1 MNQHAIQNLT
11 LFDLLARSWRRPSAV
26 ADLRFSADGST
37 VAFTCVDGTVA
48 IAAVADQEPPE
59 SRIRVSGDLGQTT
72 IRPREK
78 LPAPLIATAVLGEGD
93 VPLASYHQS
102 GFLVGTAPGEA
113 VHVTA
118 DGNVMEALVKIDG
131 PIVAID
137 HSPRTAM
144 TAVSNGQDIFLSR
157 GQGDASRLRHGPT
170 PSTDALAFSPDG
182 RRLAC
187 GRDNGLSIRAVDG
200 DAAPIRELS
209 FSARPVSIRWSGDGT
224 WLACGLEAGGF
235 ALVRAVDGR
244 TDIVAGFPSPVRT
257 LCWSLPENA
266 LFASGAFRIAGWSM
280 TFPPLDGD
288 TSGALETGRAGLVP
302 VETLAAHPE
311 KKLIAAGYANG
322 RITIAQIGARDEL
335 LVRPLG
341 SAVTALAWSGDG
353 RHLAVGAVDGT
364 AAIVTFPA
372 QMFKFKGR
380 PMQKEHKCKPN
391 PPPRTRART
400 NSSNGLPSCRKK
412 WWPSTA
418 RISVW
423 AHWCLPPAGLPK
435 TASAS

>member
-11 LFDLLARSWRRPSAV
+11 LFDLLARSWRRPSAI
-26 ADLRFSADGST
+26 ADLRFSADGSA
-37 VAFTCVDGTVA
+37 VAYTSVDGTVA

-78 LPAPLIATAVLGEGD
+78 PPAPLIATAALGDGD
-93 VPLASYHQS
+93 VPLASYLS
-102 GFLVGTAPGEA
+102 FGFLVGTAAGEA
-113 VHVTA
+113 VHLAA
-118 DGNVMEALVKIDG
+118 DGNVMETLVKIDG
-131 PIVAID
+131 PVVAVD
-137 HSPRTAM
+137 HNPRTAI
-144 TAVSNGQDIFLSR
+144 TAVSNGQDVFLAR
-157 GQGDASRLRHGPT
+157 GQGDAVRHDAT

-187 GRDNGLSIRAVDG
+187 GRDDGLSIWAVDG
-200 DAAPIRELS
+200 DAVPIRDVS

-224 WLACGLEAGGF
+224 WLACGLETGGF
-235 ALVRAVDGR
+235 ALVSM
-244 TDIVAGFPSPVRT
+244 TDDRYGIVEGFPSPVRT
-257 LCWSLPENA
+257 VCWSLPENA

-280 TFPPLDGD
+280 TAPPLDGD

-302 VETLAAHPE
+302 VETVAAHPE

-341 SAVTALAWSGDG
+341 SAVTALAWSDDG

-372 QMFKFKGR
+372 QMFK
-380 PMQKEHKCKPN
+380 
-391 PPPRTRART
+391 
-400 NSSNGLPSCRKK
+400 
-412 WWPSTA
+412 
-418 RISVW
+418 
-423 AHWCLPPAGLPK
+423 
-435 TASAS
+435 

>member
-11 LFDLLARSWRRPSAV
+11 LFDLLARSWRRPSAI
-26 ADLRFSADGST
+26 ADLRFSADGAA
-37 VAFTCVDGTVA
+37 VACTSVDGTVA

-78 LPAPLIATAVLGEGD
+78 PPAPLIATAALGDGD
-93 VPLASYHQS
+93 VPLASYLS
-102 GFLVGTAPGEA
+102 FGFLVGTAAGEA
-113 VHVTA
+113 VHLAA
-118 DGNVMEALVKIDG
+118 DGNVMETLVKIDG
-131 PIVAID
+131 PVVAVD
-137 HSPRTAM
+137 HNPRTAI
-144 TAVSNGQDIFLSR
+144 TAVANRQDVFLAR
-157 GQGDASRLRHGPT
+157 GQGDAVRLRHDAT

-187 GRDNGLSIRAVDG
+187 GRDDGLSIWAVDG
-200 DAAPIRELS
+200 DATPMREVS

-224 WLACGLEAGGF
+224 WLACGLETGGF
-235 ALVRAVDGR
+235 ALVSM
-244 TDIVAGFPSPVRT
+244 TDDRCGIVAGFPSPVRT
-257 LCWSLPENA
+257 LCWSMPEHA

-280 TFPPLDGD
+280 TAPPLDGD

-302 VETLAAHPE
+302 VETVAAHPE

-372 QMFKFKGR
+372 QIFK
-380 PMQKEHKCKPN
+380 
-391 PPPRTRART
+391 
-400 NSSNGLPSCRKK
+400 
-412 WWPSTA
+412 
-418 RISVW
+418 
-423 AHWCLPPAGLPK
+423 
-435 TASAS
+435 

>member
-26 ADLRFSADGST
+26 ADLRFSTDGST

-78 LPAPLIATAVLGEGD
+78 LPAPLIATAALGDGD
-93 VPLASYHQS
+93 VPLASYLRS
-102 GFLVGTAPGEA
+102 SFLVGTAAGEA
-113 VHVTA
+113 VHLSA
-118 DGNVMEALVKIDG
+118 DGNVMETLVKIDR

-137 HSPRTAM
+137 HSDRPAL

-157 GQGDASRLRHGPT
+157 GGGDAVRLQHGT
-170 PSTDALAFSPDG
+170 TSSTEAIAFSPDG
-182 RRLAC
+182 RHLAC
-187 GRDNGLSIRAVDG
+187 GFDDGLSIWALEDG
-200 DAAPIRELS
+200 AAPMRDISL
-209 FSARPVSIRWSGDGT
+209 SARPVSMRWSGDGI
-224 WLACGLEAGGF
+224 WLACGLETGGF
-235 ALVRAVDGR
+235 ALVSLADGR
-244 TDIVAGFPSPVRT
+244 ADIVTGFPSPVRT
-257 LCWSLPENA
+257 MCWSQPANA

-280 TFPPLDGD
+280 TAPPVDGE

-302 VETLAAHPE
+302 VETVAAHPA

-341 SAVTALAWSGDG
+341 SPVTALAWSGDG
-353 RHLAVGAVDGT
+353 LHLAVGTVDGT

-372 QMFKFKGR
+372 QMFK
-380 PMQKEHKCKPN
+380 
-391 PPPRTRART
+391 
-400 NSSNGLPSCRKK
+400 
-412 WWPSTA
+412 
-418 RISVW
+418 
-423 AHWCLPPAGLPK
+423 
-435 TASAS
+435 

>member
-48 IAAVADQEPPE
+48 IAAVADQELPE

-78 LPAPLIATAVLGEGD
+78 FPAPLIATAVLGEGD
-93 VPLASYHQS
+93 VPLASYLQS

-113 VHVTA
+113 VHLTA

-131 PIVAID
+131 PVVAID

-157 GQGDASRLRHGPT
+157 GQGDAVRLRHGPT

-187 GRDNGLSIRAVDG
+187 GRDNGLSIWAVDG
-200 DAAPIRELS
+200 DVAPIREVS

-235 ALVRAVDGR
+235 ALVSAADGR
-244 TDIVAGFPSPVRT
+244 TDIVEGFPSPVRT
-257 LCWSLPENA
+257 VCWSLPENA

-280 TFPPLDGD
+280 TAPPLDGD
-288 TSGALETGRAGLVP
+288 TSGALATGRAGLVP
-302 VETLAAHPE
+302 VETVAAHPE
-311 KKLIAAGYANG
+311 QKLIAAGYANG

-372 QMFKFKGR
+372 QMFK
-380 PMQKEHKCKPN
+380 
-391 PPPRTRART
+391 
-400 NSSNGLPSCRKK
+400 
-412 WWPSTA
+412 
-418 RISVW
+418 
-423 AHWCLPPAGLPK
+423 
-435 TASAS
+435 